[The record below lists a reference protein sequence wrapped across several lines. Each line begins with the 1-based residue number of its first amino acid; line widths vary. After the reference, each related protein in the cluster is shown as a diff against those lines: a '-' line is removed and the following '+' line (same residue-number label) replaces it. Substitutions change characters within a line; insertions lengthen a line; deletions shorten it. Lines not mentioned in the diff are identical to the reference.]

1 MIVYTICPY
10 CGVGCGVGLVISENK
25 IVGLEPMKFHPVNEG
40 KLCIK
45 GNYCF
50 EFVHSDDRLKK
61 PLLKDKDGF
70 KEVSWKKAVSI
81 VSSKIK
87 EYKEEIG
94 FLSSAKC
101 TNEENYILQ
110 KFARVLGTN
119 NIDHCARLCHAP
131 TVVGLGQAFGSGA
144 MTNSI
149 EDIEEAKCILIIG
162 SNTFE
167 QHPLIGRRIL
177 RAKDRGAKVIVID
190 PRKTHTARM
199 ADIFLQIYPGTN
211 VAVLNGIINVIINKG
226 LFDEEF
232 IKKRTKGFE
241 EFVESVKKYT
251 PEYVSKICGVSPDL
265 IKIAAE
271 TYAKAERATILYSM
285 GLTQFSHG
293 SDNVKAVC
301 NLALLTGNIGKPGT
315 GVNPLRGQNNVQGAC
330 DMGALP
336 NVFPGYQQ
344 VSDDEIRKK
353 FEEVWGYKLNP
364 EPGLTVTE
372 MIDKAG
378 KEIKMMYI
386 MGENPMVSDPDIS
399 KVRKHLES
407 LEFLVVQDIFMSET
421 AELADLVLPASSWAE
436 KDGTFTNTERRV
448 QLIRKAVD
456 PPGEALP
463 DWKIVC
469 MIAKELGLRG
479 FEFNSSEEIFNE
491 IRKVT
496 PQYAGMS
503 YRRLGYFG
511 LQWPCPNEEH
521 PGTKILH
528 TEKFATQDGLGNF
541 APVDYKPPAE
551 MPDEE
556 YPFILT
562 TGRIIFHFHTGT
574 MTRRS
579 LHLKGEINRCFVDIN
594 PKDAEKLNI
603 KDGDVVKVKT
613 RRGEIKLVARLNDIK
628 EGVLFIPF
636 HFSESAANILTISV
650 LDEISKIPELKVCA
664 ARIEK
669 EVEK

>member
-50 EFVHSDDRLKK
+50 EFVHSDERLKK
-61 PLLKDKDGF
+61 PLLKNKDGF
-70 KEVSWKKAVSI
+70 KEISWKEAISI
-81 VSSKIK
+81 VSEKIR
-87 EYKEEIG
+87 EYKGEIG

-101 TNEENYILQ
+101 TNEENYVLQ

-190 PRKTHTARM
+190 PRRTHTARM

-211 VAVLNGIINVIINKG
+211 VAVVNGMMNVIIEEG
-226 LFDEEF
+226 LLDEEF

-241 EFVESVKKYT
+241 EFAESVKKFT

-265 IKIAAE
+265 IKLAAE

-336 NVFPGYQQ
+336 NVFPGYQR
-344 VSDDEIRKK
+344 VSDSEIRKK
-353 FEEVWGYKLNP
+353 FEEAWGYELNP

-378 KEIKMMYI
+378 EEIRMMYI
-386 MGENPMVSDPDIS
+386 MGENPMVSDPDVS

-407 LEFLVVQDIFMSET
+407 LDFLVVQDIFMSET
-421 AELADLVLPASSWAE
+421 AELADLILPASCWAE

-469 MIAKELGLRG
+469 MVAKELGLKG
-479 FEFNSSEEIFNE
+479 FGFNSAEEIFDE

-503 YRRLGYFG
+503 YKRLGYTG
-511 LQWPCPNEEH
+511 LQWPCPSEDH
-521 PGTKILH
+521 PGTRILH
-528 TEKFATQDGLGNF
+528 AEKFATKDGLGNF

-551 MPDEE
+551 TPDEE

-579 LHLKGEINRCFVDIN
+579 QHLKGEINRCFVEIN
-594 PKDAEKLNI
+594 PKDAERLNI
-603 KDGDVVKVKT
+603 KDGDVVRVKT
-613 RRGEIKLVARLNDIK
+613 RRGEIKLTARLSDVK

-636 HFSESAANILTISV
+636 HFSESAANVLTISV
-650 LDEISKIPELKVCA
+650 LDEVSKIPELKVCA
-664 ARIEK
+664 ARVEK
-669 EVEK
+669 EVEE